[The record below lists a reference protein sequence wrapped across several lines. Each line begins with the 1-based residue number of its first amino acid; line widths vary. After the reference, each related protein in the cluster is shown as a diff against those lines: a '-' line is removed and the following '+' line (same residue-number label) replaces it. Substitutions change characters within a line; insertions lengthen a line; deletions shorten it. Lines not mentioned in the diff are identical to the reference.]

1 MKKRKSIWIIL
12 TALVLMV
19 SSCVSPFPVNAA
31 SIKETIFIVQFN
43 TNGGSSITPLY
54 DVRYGNTIELPEN
67 PVRTGYWF
75 RGWYVDAA
83 LTIKFNSSEKI
94 YRNMTLYAKWE
105 KYSSTPA
112 IMSQTITNGIYET
125 TVTIDLT
132 GQKYGN
138 SCQMNLM
145 PYEQKLVREVVFT
158 QNKTDKY
165 IGFEF
170 NVDDLVFDESKP
182 IPTRIKIPA
191 GFSPENSK
199 MIYTTNRKTVA
210 GIPLCYVNGDNE
222 LVFDVYYSG
231 TYVLMEG
238 LDSIATVIDPDPY
251 LRIDCDSSTLK
262 LNEQMDFNY
271 TLMNYAGDETQFDY
285 AWYSSKPYIAS
296 ISKEGVLTAN
306 QVGKTIVSCVTTDG
320 TFVATK
326 TITVM
331 GTPVKKIK
339 ANLSTKR
346 IKKGK
351 TFNIRCTV
359 SPSNATVKKLK
370 YTSTDTSIA
379 TVTNTGKVKAKKKG
393 TCYIKIAATDGSKK
407 TTKVKVIVT

>member
-1 MKKRKSIWIIL
+1 MKKRKSLWIIL

-19 SSCVSPFPVNAA
+19 SSSVAPYPVNAA
-31 SIKETIFIVQFN
+31 SIKETIYIVQFN
-43 TNGGSSITPLY
+43 TNGGSSISPIY
-54 DVRYGNTIELPEN
+54 DVRYGHTIDLPEN
-67 PVRTGYWF
+67 PVKTGYWF
-75 RGWYVDAA
+75 RGWYVDTA

-105 KYSSTPA
+105 KHSSTPA
-112 IMSQTITNGIYET
+112 IMSQTITNGTYTT
-125 TVTIDLT
+125 TVSIDLT
-132 GQKYGN
+132 GQQYGN
-138 SCQMNLM
+138 ACRMNLM
-145 PYEQKLVREVVFT
+145 VYEPKLVKEVVFT
-158 QNKTDKY
+158 QNKTNKY

-170 NVDDLVFDESKP
+170 NVEDLVFDDSKP

-199 MIYTTNRKTVA
+199 IIYTTNRKTVA
-210 GIPLCYVNGDNE
+210 GIPECFINGDNE

-238 LDSIATVIDPDPY
+238 LDNIAPVVDPAPY
-251 LRIDCDSSTLK
+251 LKIDCDSTTLK
-262 LNEQMDFNY
+262 LNKQMDFNY
-271 TLMNYAGDETQFDY
+271 ALMNYAGDDTQFDY
-285 AWYSSKPYIAS
+285 KWYSSKPYIAS
-296 ISKEGVLTAN
+296 ISKEGVLTAK

-326 TITVM
+326 TITVI

-339 ANLSTKR
+339 TNLSTKR

-351 TFNIRCTV
+351 SFNIRCTV

-370 YTSTDTSIA
+370 YTSTNTRIA
-379 TVTNTGKVKAKKKG
+379 TVTNTGKVRAKKKG
-393 TCYIKIAATDGSKK
+393 TCYIKIVATDGSKK
-407 TTKVKVIVT
+407 AKKVKVIVT